1 MINRRWLVA
10 QRCSPQQSGGFVPGK
25 SRLAAVLLFACGFAH
40 AGAYRCVSL
49 NYPPLIQQ
57 DAGRPVH
64 GLAVDI
70 VTSVMASLGHTVSVE
85 ILPWGRALAL
95 MRQGERDCI
104 FTIFQSPEREHF
116 LDFSRESLIPQIIY
130 FYARDDNSA
139 RFDGDFAALAGLRV
153 GTVLSVNYG
162 ARFEAARP
170 QLAIREVPTLE
181 QNFRKLTL
189 GRVDLIPSNM
199 YTASY
204 TLDKLLGAE
213 LAGHIVKLPQAIDSV
228 PSYIAFAKGRQLA
241 ALRDQFDRGLR
252 ALIASGEYRRLLE
265 RYRIEWTPELSR
277 QVEGR

>member
-1 MINRRWLVA
+1 ML
-10 QRCSPQQSGGFVPGK
+10 GK
-25 SRLAAVLLFACGFAH
+25 SRLAAALLFTCGVAH

-70 VTSVMASLGHTVSVE
+70 VTTVMASLGHTVSVE

-104 FTIFQSPEREHF
+104 FTIFQTPEREQF

-130 FYARDDNSA
+130 FYARDDHSV
-139 RFDGDFAALAGLRV
+139 RFEGDFAALAGLRV

-170 QLAIREVPTLE
+170 QLAIREVATLE

-189 GRVDLIPSNM
+189 GRVDLIPSNV

-228 PSYIAFAKGRQLA
+228 PSYIAFAKGRQLT

-277 QVEGR
+277 QVDGR